1 MKTQLNTHIRL
12 MAISIFFVL
21 LTGLSSLFS
30 MNLMHQEL
38 DSLNQSH
45 QKLLT
50 ATLAIEEAHTQFKIQ
65 VQEWKNLLL
74 RGNNPDD
81 YKKYFSS
88 FNYQTDQVQQSLNTA
103 KTSLNDNLLNEIDE
117 AIKQHKELVEIY
129 LKTLSGAKLDNLND
143 IESVD
148 ESIRGIDRPL
158 DTLFPQL
165 SKKITNELQEK
176 VIADNELQEK
186 YYNQNTL
193 LISSFVSASIIFIIL
208 SFWISNRK

>member
-38 DSLNQSH
+38 DLLNQSH